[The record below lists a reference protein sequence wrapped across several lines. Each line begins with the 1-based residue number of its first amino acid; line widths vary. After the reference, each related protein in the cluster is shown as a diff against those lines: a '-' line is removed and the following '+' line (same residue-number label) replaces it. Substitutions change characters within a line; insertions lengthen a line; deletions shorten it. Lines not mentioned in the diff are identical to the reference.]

1 MTAPKSEVRVIREA
15 IHESR
20 CSDGNCLFSMP
31 EMPKGMVTNG
41 GCRCLKEIK
50 YSDLRM
56 KVQRLSQAYKQTSD
70 QEVQALKAEIDRLN
84 NKYDFQLLVKSN
96 EALKEEIA
104 SMNDSNFKLYNQT
117 EEQFKIIQD
126 QKNEIEVLKAKLK
139 YAREEFEQ
147 MSWTYQSRDKYKD
160 LAPIEEE
167 HDKDM
172 SSYDFHIAQI
182 TIDSIKRGE

>member
-1 MTAPKSEVRVIREA
+1 MKMSAPKSEVRVYEAQKPLRE
-15 IHESR
+15 
-20 CSDGNCLFSMP
+20 CKGLYNTDFSEP
-31 EMPKGMVTNG
+31 VI
-41 GCRCLKEIK
+41 LKK
-50 YSDLRM
+50 DY
-56 KVQRLSQAYKQTSD
+56 D

-126 QKNEIEVLKAKLK
+126 QKKEIEVLEARLKKCQSQRDEYIFDENSKANLTDLMG
-139 YAREEFEQ
+139 EQ
-147 MSWTYQSRDKYKD
+147 IRADNELS
-160 LAPIEEE
+160 A
-167 HDKDM
+167 
-172 SSYDFHIAQI
+172 I